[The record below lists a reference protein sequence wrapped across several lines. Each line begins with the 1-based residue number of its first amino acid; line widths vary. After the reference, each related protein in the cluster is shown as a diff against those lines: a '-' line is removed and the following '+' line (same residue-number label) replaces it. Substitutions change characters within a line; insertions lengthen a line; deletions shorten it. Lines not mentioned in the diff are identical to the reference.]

1 MRGLPGLWRF
11 SRAVVHGD
19 GTVFQ
24 AIGEARF
31 EPWSREG
38 VAAGATP
45 GARVGISTP
54 LRWREKGELRQ
65 RDGEYAS
72 SFERELRLVPRGDSW
87 WVQFADGRDFHPV
100 QDGAFLHEC
109 GRDTY
114 SGNLDLRADGS
125 FQLTWT
131 VRGPEKSY
139 RMVTEYR
146 RAD

>member
-19 GTVFQ
+19 GAVFQ

-31 EPWSREG
+31 EPWSRE
-38 VAAGATP
+38 VVAGAAEREVAP
-45 GARVGISTP
+45 P
-54 LRWREKGELRQ
+54 LRWRERGELRQ

-114 SGNLDLRADGS
+114 SGNLELRADGS

-139 RMVTEYR
+139 RMVTKYR